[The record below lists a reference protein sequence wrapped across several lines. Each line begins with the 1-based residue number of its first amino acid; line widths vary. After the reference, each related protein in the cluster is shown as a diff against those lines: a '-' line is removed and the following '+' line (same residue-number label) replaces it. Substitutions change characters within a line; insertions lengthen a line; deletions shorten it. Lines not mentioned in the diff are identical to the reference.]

1 MTNKDLSIDEYNK
14 QEIDGKVNLSNRFI
28 RAFRPKLFENGG
40 FPTTVVKEEELIRYI
55 DSMHAYSLERHFKE
69 LCSGI
74 TKEEFELLKKCTSDI
89 FDVTK
94 KYYDGDFLVKAPM
107 IASICEKR
115 IIEAALGTTN
125 SKRVFEI
132 GGGAGT
138 LGSLLLEDKVN
149 YSATDVTQ
157 AFYLVQN
164 RLYNYITKFN
174 VNELA
179 KEKLDEK
186 SPCIHVPYWELWNL
200 KDKPFNIDLVVSNH
214 ALLEMSPNSLRF
226 YLNFCRT
233 AMEKSNDGLFVFQG
247 GGWRIEQNL
256 IDLIQL
262 FDEYG
267 YNLKYFDHSKEIAA
281 FSLSSGSVTKE
292 VLEALKELLKQDV
305 ENEKIYALGNHIR
318 TRLNKDKIYYCG
330 DLGEQMNDKFNQIK
344 QAPKIAFE
352 ELLEF
357 YSQFDSIKESPDD
370 EFGNYIL
377 SKRKVLK

>member
-69 LCSGI
+69 LCGGI

-94 KYYDGDFLVKAPM
+94 KNYDGDFLVKAPM

-233 AMEKSNDGLFVFQG
+233 AMEKSNDALFVFQG

-330 DLGEQMNDKFNQIK
+330 NLGERMNDKFNQIK

-377 SKRKVLK
+377 SKRKVLE

>member
-69 LCSGI
+69 LCGGI

-94 KYYDGDFLVKAPM
+94 KNYDGDFLVKAPM

-330 DLGEQMNDKFNQIK
+330 NLGERMNDKFNQIK

-377 SKRKVLK
+377 SKRKVLE